1 MHILVIKDIG
11 YMYMYMYVVLIVRDD
26 FNLQARK
33 RQNERNLD
41 ICYVKLISVIIIIV
55 NFCFTL

>member
-11 YMYMYMYVVLIVRDD
+11 YMYMYMYVMLIVRDD
-26 FNLQARK
+26 FNIQARK

-41 ICYVKLISVIIIIV
+41 IC
-55 NFCFTL
+55 

>member
-11 YMYMYMYVVLIVRDD
+11 YMYMYMYMYVMLIVRDD

-33 RQNERNLD
+33 MQNERNLD
-41 ICYVKLISVIIIIV
+41 IC
-55 NFCFTL
+55 

>member
-1 MHILVIKDIG
+1 MHILVIKDLG
-11 YMYMYMYVVLIVRDD
+11 YMYMYMYVMLIVRDD

-41 ICYVKLISVIIIIV
+41 IC
-55 NFCFTL
+55 

>member
-1 MHILVIKDIG
+1 MPTKFQEYLHMHILVIKDIG
-11 YMYMYMYVVLIVRDD
+11 YMHMYMYVMLIVRDD

-41 ICYVKLISVIIIIV
+41 IC
-55 NFCFTL
+55 

>member
-1 MHILVIKDIG
+1 MPTKFQEYLHMHILVIKDIG

-41 ICYVKLISVIIIIV
+41 IC
-55 NFCFTL
+55 

>member
-11 YMYMYMYVVLIVRDD
+11 YMYMYMYVMLIVRDD

-41 ICYVKLISVIIIIV
+41 IC
-55 NFCFTL
+55 

>member
-1 MHILVIKDIG
+1 MHILVIKDIS
-11 YMYMYMYVVLIVRDD
+11 YMYMYMYVMLIVRDD

-41 ICYVKLISVIIIIV
+41 IC
-55 NFCFTL
+55 

>member
-1 MHILVIKDIG
+1 MHTKFQEYLHMHILVIKDIG
-11 YMYMYMYVVLIVRDD
+11 YMYMYMYVMLIVRDD

-41 ICYVKLISVIIIIV
+41 IC
-55 NFCFTL
+55 

>member
-11 YMYMYMYVVLIVRDD
+11 YMYMYMYTVMLIVRDD
-26 FNLQARK
+26 FNLQDRK

-41 ICYVKLISVIIIIV
+41 IC
-55 NFCFTL
+55 

>member
-11 YMYMYMYVVLIVRDD
+11 YMYMYMYVMLIVRDD
-26 FNLQARK
+26 FNLQGRK

-41 ICYVKLISVIIIIV
+41 IC
-55 NFCFTL
+55 

>member
-1 MHILVIKDIG
+1 MLHV
-11 YMYMYMYVVLIVRDD
+11 YVHMYVMLIVRDD

-41 ICYVKLISVIIIIV
+41 IC
-55 NFCFTL
+55 

>member
-11 YMYMYMYVVLIVRDD
+11 YMYMYMYTVMLIVRDD
-26 FNLQARK
+26 FNLQCRK

-41 ICYVKLISVIIIIV
+41 IC
-55 NFCFTL
+55 

>member
-1 MHILVIKDIG
+1 MHTKFQEYLHMHILVIKDKG
-11 YMYMYMYVVLIVRDD
+11 YMYMYMYVMLIVRDD

-41 ICYVKLISVIIIIV
+41 IC
-55 NFCFTL
+55 

>member
-11 YMYMYMYVVLIVRDD
+11 YMYMYMYVMLIVRDD
-26 FNLQARK
+26 FIINLQARK

-41 ICYVKLISVIIIIV
+41 IC
-55 NFCFTL
+55 

>member
-11 YMYMYMYVVLIVRDD
+11 YMYMYMYIMLIVRDD

-41 ICYVKLISVIIIIV
+41 IC
-55 NFCFTL
+55 

>member
-11 YMYMYMYVVLIVRDD
+11 YMYMYVMLIVRDD
-26 FNLQARK
+26 FNLQGRK

-41 ICYVKLISVIIIIV
+41 IC
-55 NFCFTL
+55 

>member
-11 YMYMYMYVVLIVRDD
+11 YMYVMLIVRDD

-41 ICYVKLISVIIIIV
+41 IC
-55 NFCFTL
+55 